1 MSVVQALNKATT
13 NVQNRHFD
21 GLTGPQSI
29 YANTRGLSL
38 LAETDQWFKGVQVML
53 EKLKKQAEMQEKEIA
68 EQKKQIKEL
77 HDRDLTTQLAVGT
90 ATEIRQRLWAN
101 YQKSKGKT
109 SVDVNNNITAG
120 NKAAHHSNV
129 IVDTILTN
137 RGLIDT
143 HTFHELY
150 GITHNTAK
158 PYLGIY
164 SSPLSI
170 LYAY

>member
-1 MSVVQALNKATT
+1 MRSFYKDWSGTSS
-13 NVQNRHFD
+13 NRTGPPKLVGSSHRHHQD
-21 GLTGPQSI
+21 WPARSRLQDLTGRTIRNPVK
-29 YANTRGLSL
+29 
-38 LAETDQWFKGVQVML
+38 ET
-53 EKLKKQAEMQEKEIA
+53 EIA

-109 SVDVNNNITAG
+109 SVDVKNNITAG

-164 SSPLSI
+164 SSPLPI